1 MRRVSRCIRLARAGS
16 STAAPRKLPPLSS
29 SPLVHEY
36 DRLLRDGALRPDDA
50 QVRVVRKLARIQL
63 VLEDYDPPPEI
74 VKPPDVK
81 AEAERSDAEGEP
93 PVALETDDEL
103 RVIGRAAFLVE
114 RAQRSC
120 HSEMDADPRAGF
132 RTCEDQLAVA
142 MGLRE
147 LVADEARGFVVARQ
161 LDMAR
166 ILAMLGRLDR
176 AVEAIALYPQT
187 VAFGFGQFGHDR

>member
-1 MRRVSRCIRLARAGS
+1 MMRGAASKAIRSLARASS

-74 VKPPDVK
+74 VKPPDAK

-93 PVALETDDEL
+93 PVAEASPPP
-103 RVIGRAAFLVE
+103 RCRRPCRAACTSGAASA
-114 RAQRSC
+114 RA
-120 HSEMDADPRAGF
+120 RA
-132 RTCEDQLAVA
+132 C
-142 MGLRE
+142 
-147 LVADEARGFVVARQ
+147 
-161 LDMAR
+161 
-166 ILAMLGRLDR
+166 
-176 AVEAIALYPQT
+176 
-187 VAFGFGQFGHDR
+187 